1 MHGLWGELENAVYED
16 VDVDD
21 LRISVF
27 GGPVFKDT
35 DFLFRGVLIPRSF
48 WKLIADVEDGTLKA
62 KAFVLTQDDLEA
74 RLESLGLEE
83 FKLYQVSV
91 AELTALTRLD
101 YGDLRDAD
109 TMGPVPEALAAP
121 VRRIEARSE
130 IVDDH

>member
-1 MHGLWGELENAVYED
+1 MHGLWGELEDAVYED

-35 DFLFRGVLIPRSF
+35 DFLFRGVLVARSF
-48 WKLIADVEDGTLKA
+48 WKLLAYVEAGELKA

-91 AELTALTRLD
+91 GELSDLVRLD
-101 YGDLRDAD
+101 FGSLEGAD
-109 TMGPVPEALAAP
+109 TMAAVPEIVGAP
-121 VRRIEARSE
+121 VRRITARSE
-130 IVDDH
+130 IVLIG

>member
-1 MHGLWGELENAVYED
+1 MHGLWGELEDAVYED

-35 DFLFRGVLIPRSF
+35 DFLFRGVLVPRSF
-48 WKLIADVEDGTLKA
+48 WKLIAYVESGTLKA

-91 AELTALTRLD
+91 GELTDLIRLD
-101 YGDLRDAD
+101 FGSLEDAD
-109 TMGPVPEALAAP
+109 TMAAVPETVGAP
-121 VRRIEARSE
+121 VQRITARSE
-130 IVDDH
+130 IMRIG